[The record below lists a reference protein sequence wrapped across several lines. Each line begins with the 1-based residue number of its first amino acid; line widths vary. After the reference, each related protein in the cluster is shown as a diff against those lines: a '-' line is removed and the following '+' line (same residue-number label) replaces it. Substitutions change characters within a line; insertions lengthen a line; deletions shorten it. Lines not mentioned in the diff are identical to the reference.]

1 MKNTIIKIFEDPSGT
16 ECFYGNKRISKANL
30 LGNLNLDTGIKKT
43 RHTKMKKHSKEKNE
57 NRTDEEEVIK
67 VF

>member
-1 MKNTIIKIFEDPSGT
+1 MAI
-16 ECFYGNKRISKANL
+16 KRISKANL